1 MELNAEK
8 TKTLFEQLE
17 EATEI
22 KEVDNQ
28 TKSFLW
34 SSNEGEEVNPLI
46 DNGPINSDS
55 KTQTTT
61 TNGTKPKDKP
71 LTNEEKLKN
80 QKASA
85 ETLTATID
93 IVFDLLGNIVLNYKF
108 KKAFNT
114 DDLERAKEIQ
124 DELIENLNPEDLV
137 LRNKFDRLNKKRL
150 DKLDELPFD
159 APSTE
164 RLNRIF
170 LNYFAITGKEIS
182 PEIMLYLGL
191 GVAVLEKA
199 ETIFTD

>member
-1 MELNAEK
+1 MELNPEK
-8 TKTLFEQLE
+8 TKTLLEQLE

-22 KEVDNQ
+22 KPEADNN
-28 TKSFLW
+28 KSYIWSGGDDKQENPFL
-34 SSNEGEEVNPLI
+34 NDTTN
-46 DNGPINSDS
+46 
-55 KTQTTT
+55 TQTNSTS
-61 TNGTKPKDKP
+61 TNQKQPEKK
-71 LTNEEKLKN
+71 LNNEEKLKN

-108 KKAFNT
+108 KKNFNFDELEKAKDIQ
-114 DDLERAKEIQ
+114 DDL
-124 DELIENLNPEDLV
+124 IESLSGEDLV
-137 LRNKFDRLNKKRL
+137 LRNKYDRLNKKRL
-150 DKLDELPFD
+150 DKIDELPFD
-159 APSTE
+159 ATSTE

-191 GVAVLEKA
+191 GVAILEKA